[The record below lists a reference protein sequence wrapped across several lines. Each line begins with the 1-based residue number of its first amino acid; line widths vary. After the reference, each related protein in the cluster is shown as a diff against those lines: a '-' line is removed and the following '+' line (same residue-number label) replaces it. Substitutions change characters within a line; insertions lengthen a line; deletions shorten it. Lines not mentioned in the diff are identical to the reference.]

1 MKTITLVFSLI
12 FLTSFTLTAQS
23 DGKSHP
29 ITKESFKVKLK
40 VQKNRTIEVISFV
53 SSKGQKIS
61 AKITSPGDIPRN
73 ILQPGS
79 IIEGNFRFETFATEG
94 GLGTTRRIKGI
105 GSGEMTS
112 CIIVTEVDPMV
123 TKLAGVGDM
132 AFRLN

>member
-12 FLTSFTLTAQS
+12 FLTNFTLTAQS

-61 AKITSPGDIPRN
+61 AKLTNPGGLSRYK
-73 ILQPGS
+73 LQPGC
-79 IIEGNFRFETFATEG
+79 IVEGSFKFTTFASEG
-94 GLGTTRRIKGI
+94 GLGTTRKFKGI
-105 GSGEMTS
+105 GIGEMMGCS
-112 CIIVTEVDPMV
+112 IVTEVDPMV